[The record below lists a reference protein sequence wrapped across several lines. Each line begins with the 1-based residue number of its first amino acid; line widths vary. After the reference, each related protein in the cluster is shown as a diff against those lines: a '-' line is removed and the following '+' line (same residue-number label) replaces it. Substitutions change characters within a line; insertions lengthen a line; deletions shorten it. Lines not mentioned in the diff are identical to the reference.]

1 MPIEISL
8 KKKNDAFLWGKLVQ
22 RTSSKITLKN
32 CGHLLKMEVLMK
44 AVTNAERPPDGLV
57 DTASDSA
64 HVSGLLDN
72 PLEHYAG
79 WGAGSLTAMGN

>member
-1 MPIEISL
+1 MLRE
-8 KKKNDAFLWGKLVQ
+8 
-22 RTSSKITLKN
+22 
-32 CGHLLKMEVLMK
+32 
-44 AVTNAERPPDGLV
+44 PPDDLV
-57 DTASDSA
+57 DTALDSA